1 MCFNIGT
8 EAKQPEARNI
18 MTTEITYSN
27 NKNPMDLVL
36 IKSDD
41 SFVIVG
47 DHEPSDEMLSAM
59 VDYQDVNGYT
69 IN

>member
-1 MCFNIGT
+1 
-8 EAKQPEARNI
+8 

-47 DHEPSDEMLSAM
+47 DHEPSDIMLFALI
-59 VDYQDVNGYT
+59 DYLVVTGYT

>member
-1 MCFNIGT
+1 
-8 EAKQPEARNI
+8 

-27 NKNPMDLVL
+27 NKKPMDLVL

-47 DHEPSDEMLSAM
+47 DHKPSDEMLIAM
-59 VDYQDVNGYT
+59 VDYQNVNGYT